1 MRELNETEALIIQS
15 LVWLESVLKG
25 DYHDVINLK
34 ESSKLRLDAL
44 RDATL
49 KEEQE
54 YNAILKAEVCTTR
67 TILKFS
73 YMAI

>member
-15 LVWLESVLKG
+15 LVWLDSVLKG
-25 DYHDVINLK
+25 DYHDLINLK

-54 YNAILKAEVCTTR
+54 YNAILKAEVCNTC
-67 TILKFS
+67 TILIS
-73 YMAI
+73 G